1 MNNLPCNFLYHELS
15 ANARLLDVRS
25 DEEHRREALPGALH
39 IPLQNLPLTAKAHI
53 NTEEEVLVY
62 CHSDSRAIIAE
73 KILAGMGYKNV
84 VVIGGLQRPISYH

>member
-1 MNNLPCNFLYHELS
+1 MNHLPCNFVHDKLS
-15 ANARLLDVRS
+15 TSAKLLDVRT
-25 DEEHRREALPGALH
+25 DEEYRREALPGALH
-39 IPLQNLPLTAKAHI
+39 IPLQNLPLMAKNHI

-84 VVIGGLQRPISYH
+84 VVIGGLQHPISYH